1 MGYIGSSTTNN
12 NWYYQS
18 FFADTDFIHLYLCAI
33 LVTLFYWNG
42 TKFEISVV
50 VMQFSEKEN
59 FVPFPDIQQLSKT
72 AM

>member
-1 MGYIGSSTTNN
+1 MEHTSSTVTNN

-50 VMQFSEKEN
+50 IIPFSEIKN
-59 FVPFPDIQQLSKT
+59 FVPFSNIQ
-72 AM
+72 